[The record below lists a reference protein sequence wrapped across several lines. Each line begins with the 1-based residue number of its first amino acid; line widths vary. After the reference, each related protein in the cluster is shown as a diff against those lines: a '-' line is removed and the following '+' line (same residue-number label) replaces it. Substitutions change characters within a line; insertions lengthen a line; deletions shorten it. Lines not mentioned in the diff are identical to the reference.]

1 MYDNKAGDLS
11 LGFVVFGIYCFWR
24 RGAIKFVK
32 NSYIC
37 IGLNKIRYEETDID
51 AHSVEFSRTY
61 GNSRSASEEA

>member
-51 AHSVEFSRTY
+51 THSGVCYGTY
-61 GNSRSASEEA
+61 GNGRSANKEA